1 MTVIVAGHRFY
12 YLNDIIDKV
21 FFMEN
26 GELTVYKS
34 EWSFEKHT
42 YDTRS
47 FDLFW
52 LDNRIVIE
60 TKLNSYSSI
69 SHSILIFEITQNLNN
84 ANFIKKE
91 H

>member
-1 MTVIVAGHRFY
+1 MTVIVAGHRFF

-21 FFMEN
+21 FLIEKW
-26 GELTVYKS
+26 ELTVYKS
-34 EWSFEKHT
+34 EWSFKKLT

>member
-34 EWSFEKHT
+34 EWSFKKHT
-42 YDTRS
+42 YDKRS